1 MEKRMISRM
10 PNTPHI
16 HTPRIT
22 PVKKKML
29 AVAAVTLIMCVISHM
44 GEDGDSF
51 AKGVIVRPESGEG
64 SVSINVRAAED
75 KHNGRDC
82 DFDIVVSPKKFTKEQ
97 AFENFA
103 KAEEYLINNMAGEN
117 ESFDNISGDLK
128 LVTSISEYNVT
139 IDWYSSDYELV
150 GYDGTVSTGKV
161 SDSGA
166 DVKLTAVMKCGEHE
180 AERVFDI
187 KVVNPELTGGDKFA
201 NDVYEAV
208 SKALK
213 NNEYEEQ
220 INLPSDINGQKIIY
234 SEKQESNVPIIMT
247 CGILGAFAVV
257 VSEKESKRKAEKFR
271 IKQMQYSYSEVVSKL
286 TLLIGAGMSV
296 RRAWEKIALDYEKKR
311 DKNINFAYEEML
323 VTLRGLQSGV
333 PEKTAYSEFGRR
345 CGTKEYRKLGTLLEQ
360 NVRKGTKG
368 LTELLEQESSEAFEQ
383 RKNLAR
389 QLGEE
394 AGTKLLLPMLL
405 MLVIVMVI
413 VMVPAVMSFQI

>member
-10 PNTPHI
+10 TDTPRI
-16 HTPRIT
+16 HKPRIT

-29 AVAAVTLIMCVISHM
+29 AVAAVTLIMCMISIM
-44 GEDGDSF
+44 QENEGSF
-51 AKGVIVRPESGEG
+51 AKGVLVRPESGEG
-64 SVSINVRAAED
+64 SVSVNVRAAED
-75 KHNGRDC
+75 KDNGRDC
-82 DFDIVVSPKKFTKEQ
+82 DFDIIVSPRKFTREE
-97 AFENFA
+97 AFQNFA

-128 LVTSISEYNVT
+128 LMTLIPEYNVT

-187 KVVNPELTGGDKFA
+187 RVVKPKLTGGDKFVSE
-201 NDVYEAV
+201 VYAAV
-208 SKALK
+208 SEALK
-213 NNEYEEQ
+213 NSEYEDKV
-220 INLPSDINGQKIIY
+220 NLPQDINGQKIIY
-234 SEKQESNVPIIMT
+234 SRKQESSVPIIIA
-247 CGILGAFAVV
+247 GGFLGAFAVIL
-257 VSEKESKRKAEKFR
+257 SEKENKRKAEKFR

-311 DKNINFAYEEML
+311 EGNVNYAYEEML

-368 LTELLEQESSEAFEQ
+368 LAELLEQESSEAFEQ

>member
-10 PNTPHI
+10 TDTPRI
-16 HTPRIT
+16 HKPRIT

-29 AVAAVTLIMCVISHM
+29 AVAAVTLIMCMISIM
-44 GEDGDSF
+44 QENEGSF
-51 AKGVIVRPESGEG
+51 AKGVLVRPESGEG
-64 SVSINVRAAED
+64 SVSVNVRAAED
-75 KHNGRDC
+75 KDNGRDC
-82 DFDIVVSPKKFTKEQ
+82 DFDIIVSPRKFTREE
-97 AFENFA
+97 AFQNFA

-128 LVTSISEYNVT
+128 LMTLIPEYNVT

-150 GYDGTVSTGKV
+150 GYDGTVSTKKV

-187 KVVNPELTGGDKFA
+187 RVVKPKLTGGDKFVSE
-201 NDVYEAV
+201 VYAAV
-208 SKALK
+208 SEALK
-213 NNEYEEQ
+213 NSEYEDKV
-220 INLPSDINGQKIIY
+220 NLPQDINGQKIIY
-234 SEKQESNVPIIMT
+234 SRKQESSVPIIIA
-247 CGILGAFAVV
+247 GGFLGAFAVIL
-257 VSEKESKRKAEKFR
+257 SEKENKRKAEKFR

-311 DKNINFAYEEML
+311 EGNVNYAYEEML

-368 LTELLEQESSEAFEQ
+368 LAELLEQESSEAFEQ